1 MQTKLKDLW
10 EKVKGFFAKLNKKT
24 RILLGVCAAVILV
37 VIIAAA
43 ILLNRKEYAV
53 LQGGLNASEIST
65 VVSFLDANG
74 VTDYQVQGDKVLVP
88 KGRETQLQ
96 IQLATSGNLNSGFL
110 YEYYSDKI
118 GAISTSDERD
128 RAFLIASQE
137 RLAATIRQLEEV
149 QDATVQITPGT
160 ERVYVLDPQ
169 ATPAEAYVTVTP
181 VSRNALSSGTV
192 SVIRDLV
199 KHSVQGLEIEH
210 VGIGDTYGN
219 SYSDSS
225 SSSTDSVND
234 ASTLK
239 MQYEEQLSNRIRMQ
253 VREAIENIY
262 GKDNVDVTVNCNIDV
277 NRKVVDST
285 TYHQPDGSVE
295 GGGLIGKDEWLW
307 EIIRDGTDPVG
318 GTVGTTTNSDIPYQA
333 ELQPELNGDENYAN
347 GSGSRLHQIDT
358 ITEQTEVLAF
368 NISDIRVAVT
378 INQNCP
384 NASSL
389 STEALR
395 SHVATASGIGG
406 ENPEN
411 YVSVVIAPFNVET
424 PPSVLGPIGILSGV
438 PDWVLFAA
446 IGGMI
451 LFIILLI
458 IILILRGRA
467 KKRRQAQ
474 EEALAEEMQAAEAL
488 AAAEAAAAAA
498 AIPEGGADIMEVNT
512 EKSMELRKTVRQFAQ
527 NNPEVAAQMVKAWL
541 RGDDDNG

>member
-10 EKVKGFFAKLNKKT
+10 EKIKGFFAKLNKKT
-24 RILLGVCAAVILV
+24 RILLGICAAAVLV
-37 VIIAAA
+37 VVIAAV
-43 ILLNRKEYAV
+43 ILLNRKEYAL

-96 IQLATSGNLNSGFL
+96 IQLATSGNLNSGFM
-110 YEYYSDKI
+110 YEYYGQNI
-118 GAISTSDERD
+118 GTISTQNERD
-128 RAFLIASQE
+128 QAFLIATQE
-137 RLAATIRQLEEV
+137 RLAATIRLLEEV
-149 QDATVQITPGT
+149 QSATVQITPAT
-160 ERVYVLDPQ
+160 QRVYVLDPQ
-169 ATPAEAYVTVTP
+169 VTPAEAYVTVTP
-181 VSRNALSSGTV
+181 VSRKPLSSGTV
-192 SVIRDLV
+192 AVIRDLV
-199 KHSVQGLEIEH
+199 KHSVQGLEIEN
-210 VGIGDTYGN
+210 VGIGDTLGN
-219 SYSDSS
+219 SYTEGTASS
-225 SSSTDSVND
+225 SDSVNE

-239 MQYEEQLSNRIRMQ
+239 MQYEEQLNNRIRTQ
-253 VREAIENIY
+253 VLQAIESIY
-262 GKDNVDVTVNCNIDV
+262 GPENVDVTVNTNITVD
-277 NRKVVDST
+277 RKVVDST

-295 GGGLIGKDEWLW
+295 GGGLIGRDEWLW
-307 EIIRDGTDPVG
+307 EIIRDGTEPVG

-347 GSGSRLHQIDT
+347 GSGTRLHQIDT

-378 INQNCP
+378 VNQDCP

-406 ENPEN
+406 ETPEN
-411 YVSVVIAPFNVET
+411 YVSVVIAPFHKET
-424 PPSVLGPIGILSGV
+424 APGIINTGILAGV
-438 PDWVLFAA
+438 PDWVIFAA
-446 IGGMI
+446 IGGLF

-467 KKRRQAQ
+467 KKKRQAQ
-474 EEALAEEMQAAEAL
+474 EQALAEEMQAAEAL

-498 AIPEGGADIMEVNT
+498 AVPEGGADIMEVNT
-512 EKSMELRKTVRQFAQ
+512 EKSMELRKAVRQFVQ

-541 RGDDDNG
+541 RGDEDNG